1 MKKHISYTIDEINSI
16 AKEILSLDNCSKI
29 YVFIGEM
36 GSGKTTLIKSLVK
49 ELGYK
54 GNVNSPTFSII
65 NEYSNGNK
73 IFHFDFYRI
82 NDKNELLDLGIEEY
96 INSDHWCFIEW
107 ADFIKSLLPQKI
119 KNISFEV
126 LNDCER
132 YIKYNE

>member
-82 NDKNELLDLGIEEY
+82 KDKNELLDLGIEEY

-107 ADFIKSLLPQKI
+107 PDLIIDLLPEGFIKLNLETISENERKI
-119 KNISFEV
+119 TI
-126 LNDCER
+126 
-132 YIKYNE
+132 Y

>member
-107 ADFIKSLLPQKI
+107 PDLIIDLLPEGFIRINLETISENERKI
-119 KNISFEV
+119 NI
-126 LNDCER
+126 
-132 YIKYNE
+132 Y

>member
-16 AKEILSLDNCSKI
+16 AKEILSLGNCSKI

-107 ADFIKSLLPQKI
+107 PDLIIDLLPEGFIKLNLETISENERKI
-119 KNISFEV
+119 TI
-126 LNDCER
+126 
-132 YIKYNE
+132 Y

>member
-16 AKEILSLDNCSKI
+16 AKEILSLYNSSKI

-107 ADFIKSLLPQKI
+107 PDLIIDLLPEGFIRINLETISENERKI
-119 KNISFEV
+119 NI
-126 LNDCER
+126 
-132 YIKYNE
+132 Y

>member
-16 AKEILSLDNCSKI
+16 AKEILSLYNSSKI
-29 YVFIGEM
+29 FVFIGEM

-107 ADFIKSLLPQKI
+107 PDLIIDLLPEGFIKLNLETISENERKI
-119 KNISFEV
+119 TI
-126 LNDCER
+126 
-132 YIKYNE
+132 Y